1 VLEDPAGNHSFIELA
16 NWAAMSERTSSRV
29 SRRKTKV
36 TPAEFV
42 ETARLQTARRVSY
55 QCGFGNV
62 DAMRRAFVR
71 NLGRR
76 PTKYRQKIRR
86 EFRDRNDVLKS
97 LLHLFRQLKRKL
109 PELREV
115 RHDARH
121 RDRA

>member
-1 VLEDPAGNHSFIELA
+1 
-16 NWAAMSERTSSRV
+16 MSERTFSRV
-29 SRRKTKV
+29 SRRKTKM

-42 ETARLQTARRVSY
+42 QTARLQTARRVSY
-55 QCGFGNV
+55 RCGFGNV

-71 NLGRR
+71 NLGRG
-76 PTKYRQKIRR
+76 PTKYRWKIRR

-115 RHDARH
+115 RHDARQ